1 MNNIGI
7 ILEQAQLLLD
17 QGRSKDAAAKIRQAL
32 EQDAGNDFA
41 LSLLARCYYNEQQYS
56 EGIAAIQKAISLD
69 PEESFYF
76 YLLGFGHYQQGNSFE
91 AIENIK
97 KATRLY
103 PYNPEYYGLLAFVF
117 VNEKNFENGLL
128 KANEGLAIEAEN
140 ITCLNARAM
149 ALNKLKRTGAAVAT
163 MENALAQDPDSE
175 FTHTT
180 IGWNLLES
188 GKHNEAAKHFREALR
203 IDPMRENAK
212 NGLKE
217 ALKSKVPPY
226 KWLLQYSFWVNN
238 QGKKIRTVLPI
249 VLYIV
254 FRLLISIFKN
264 NNATTGIA
272 WALAGVYLLF
282 VIGSWTM
289 NSIANFFLLFHP
301 DGKYAL
307 TNAEKWS
314 AITVVGTL
322 FTGFV
327 IIALAVFTNV
337 AKGTVYEESLVIPGL
352 ICLSLA
358 LPFGEIN
365 YPVDLKNKSGRN
377 IFSLSLIGLGLLS
390 LLCFIAFPE
399 PAMILMSIYGIGFI
413 IYNWSGL
420 LRQN

>member
-1 MNNIGI
+1 MINTSA
-7 ILEQAQLLLD
+7 ILEQAQLLLE
-17 QGRSKDAAAKIRQAL
+17 QGRSKDAEAKIKQAL
-32 EQDAGNDFA
+32 EQDPENDFA
-41 LSLLARCYYNEQQYS
+41 LSLLARCYYDTKQYD
-56 EGIAAIQKAISLD
+56 EGIAAIQRAISLD
-69 PEESFYF
+69 PETSFYF
-76 YLLGFGHYQQGNSFE
+76 YLLGFGHYQKGNTFE

-97 KATRLY
+97 KAIRLY
-103 PYNPEYYGLLAFVF
+103 PYNPEFYGLLAFVF
-117 VNEKNFENGLL
+117 INEKNFEEGLL

-149 ALNKLKRTGAAVAT
+149 ALNKLKKTDAAIAT

-203 IDPMRENAK
+203 IDPMRQSAK

-238 QGKKIRTVLPI
+238 QGKKIRTALPI

-254 FRLLISIFKN
+254 FRLLITVFKSSN
-264 NNATTGIA
+264 TTTGLA

-289 NSIANFFLLFHP
+289 NSIAGFFLLFHP

-307 TNAEKWS
+307 THSEKWS
-314 AITVVGTL
+314 AITVVSTL
-322 FTGFV
+322 FVSF
-327 IIALAVFTNV
+327 IIILLAVFTNI
-337 AKGTVYEESLVIPGL
+337 ARGTAYEESLIIAGL

-358 LPFGEIN
+358 LPLGEIN
-365 YPVDLKNKSGRN
+365 YPVNFKNKSGRN
-377 IFSLSLIGLGLLS
+377 IFSLSLVGMGLLS
-390 LLCFIAFPE
+390 LLCFIILPA
-399 PAMILMSIYGIGFI
+399 PAMVLMGIYGIGFI
-413 IYNWSGL
+413 IYNWSGV